1 MRILFAATG
10 EIAVP
15 LLISLAE
22 RNLIAAVL
30 TAPDAPGKRGKS
42 LIPSPINKKAIEL
55 GLIVYTPDTLK
66 KEARET
72 VSAFGA
78 DMLMSFCYG
87 KIFGPKFLSLF
98 KRTMN
103 IHPSPLPLYRGCSPL
118 YGLIR
123 NSEKSGAISLQE
135 IALGVDEGNLYNV
148 LPFDLEGNETEESLS
163 NRVAGLVPDF
173 VISTLDNIDSIVP
186 YAQSGEASYTSF
198 VRKEDGKLDFSK
210 SAKSLHSMIRACYPW
225 PKAYAERDGEKLFL
239 TGVYGSA
246 FSQFEPCSECP
257 GTVVSLDK
265 KKGLKIA
272 TGDGYLYVTRVL
284 PPAKKE
290 MDAASY
296 VNGQKDIIGSVLR

>member
-30 TAPDAPGKRGKS
+30 TSPDAPGKRGKS
-42 LIPSPINKKAIEL
+42 LIPSPIKKKATEL
-55 GLIVYTPDTLK
+55 GLTVYTPDSLK

-72 VSAFGA
+72 VRTFNA

-98 KRTMN
+98 KKTMN

-118 YGLIR
+118 YGMIR
-123 NSEKSGAISLQE
+123 NSERHGAISLQE
-135 IALGVDEGNLYNV
+135 IALGVDEGNLYDV
-148 LPFDLEGNETEESLS
+148 LPFELEGNETEESLTA
-163 NRVAGLVPDF
+163 RVAALVPDF
-173 VISTLDNIDSIVP
+173 VISTLENIDSITP
-186 YAQSGEASYTSF
+186 YEQSGEARYTSF
-198 VRKEDGKLDFSK
+198 VRKEDGRLDFTE
-210 SAKSLHSMIRACYPW
+210 SAVSLHSIIRACYPW
-225 PKAYAERDGEKLFL
+225 PKAYAERDGEKLFI

-246 FSQFEPCSECP
+246 FGEFEPCCEHP
-257 GTVVSLDK
+257 GTVVALDK

-290 MDAASY
+290 MDASAY
-296 VNGQKDIIGSVLR
+296 VNGQKDIIGSILR